1 MIKAY
6 AKINLGLNVLGK
18 LENGYHELEMLNI
31 KISLHDEIFIEES
44 KTNKVTY
51 ESFEIEEKSD
61 LIFKFI
67 NDLTDN
73 YQNLP
78 KFKIHIKKNIPVGS
92 GMGGTS
98 SDIASIINYI
108 NNEYNLNLTYQQLIE
123 YVKPYGTDICYC
135 LFNKPAIVK
144 GVGDV
149 IEFVDLKLPNSLIL
163 VNPKINIST
172 KEIYQNVK
180 EYSVHIYNKEY
191 AESLK
196 HFKSLK
202 NDLEKVVRSI
212 NPTIDIIIK
221 ELNEDYPN
229 KVRLTGSGST
239 IVLYSGCRRVLKKVK
254 DMYPNY
260 DVQMV
265 KVLKGE

>member
-31 KISLHDEIFIEES
+31 KISLYDEIFIEES
-44 KTNKVTY
+44 ISNVITY
-51 ESFEIEEKSD
+51 ENFQIAEKKD
-61 LIFKFI
+61 LILKFI
-67 NDLTDN
+67 NDLTDK

-92 GMGGTS
+92 GMGGMS
-98 SDIASIINYI
+98 SDIGSIIKYI
-108 NNEYNLNLTYQQLIE
+108 NKQYNLNIKDKELIE

-135 LFNKPAIVK
+135 LFDKPAIVK
-144 GVGDV
+144 GVGEQ

-163 VNPKINIST
+163 INPKINIST
-172 KEIYQNVK
+172 KEVYENVVEYSNHMYTK
-180 EYSVHIYNKEY
+180 EYVEN
-191 AESLK
+191 LK
-196 HFKSLK
+196 HFKTLK
-202 NDLEKVVRSI
+202 NDLEKVIKNI
-212 NPTIDIIIK
+212 NPTINNIIN
-221 ELNEDYPN
+221 ELKNIYPD
-229 KVRLTGSGST
+229 KVRMTGSGST

>member
-18 LENGYHELEMLNI
+18 LENGYHDLEMLNI
-31 KISLHDEIFIEES
+31 KISLYDEIFIEES
-44 KTNKVTY
+44 ISNAITY
-51 ESFEIEEKSD
+51 ENFQIAEKKD
-61 LIFKFI
+61 LILKFI
-67 NDLTDN
+67 NDLTDK

-92 GMGGTS
+92 GMGGMS
-98 SDIASIINYI
+98 SDIGSIFKYI
-108 NNEYNLNLTYQQLIE
+108 NKQYNLNIKDKELIE

-135 LFNKPAIVK
+135 LFDKPAIVK
-144 GVGDV
+144 GVGEQ

-163 VNPKINIST
+163 INPKINIST
-172 KEIYQNVK
+172 KEVYENVVEYSNHIYTK
-180 EYSVHIYNKEY
+180 EYVEN
-191 AESLK
+191 LK
-196 HFKSLK
+196 HFKTLK
-202 NDLEKVVRSI
+202 NDLEKVIKNI
-212 NPTIDIIIK
+212 NPTIINIIN
-221 ELNEDYPN
+221 ELNNIYPD
-229 KVRLTGSGST
+229 KVRMTGSGST